1 MITCDGPFGWKYD
14 DDMQSSVAKLRGF
27 LFLCF
32 KSVFDKI

>member
-14 DDMQSSVAKLRGF
+14 DDMQSSVIRGF